1 MADKLD
7 SRELVSFQEMLIV
20 NSIQVDA
27 LAQLL
32 IEKGIITKDDY
43 FKKLTDV
50 QQIYQSKSAI
60 I

>member
-1 MADKLD
+1 MTEKLD
-7 SRELVSFQEMLIV
+7 SRELVGFQEMLIV

-32 IEKGIITKDDY
+32 IEKGIITKNDY

-50 QQIYQSKSAI
+50 QQIYQNKSATI
-60 I
+60 